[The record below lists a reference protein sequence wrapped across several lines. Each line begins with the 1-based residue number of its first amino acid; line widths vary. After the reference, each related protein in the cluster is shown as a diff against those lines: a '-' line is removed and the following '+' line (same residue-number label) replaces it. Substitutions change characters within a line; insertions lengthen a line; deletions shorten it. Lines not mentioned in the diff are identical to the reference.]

1 MFFNSEVKPF
11 SKDGHFVV
19 SEIRA
24 KFKKPAVLG
33 DLLEVKTSVANL
45 KKASA
50 LINQKI
56 YKIANLSGECEPEL
70 VFEVD
75 VEVAF
80 VSNLRPTK
88 MSEEMVDFLSFYCS

>member
-1 MFFNSEVKPF
+1 MAS
-11 SKDGHFVV
+11 
-19 SEIRA
+19 
-24 KFKKPAVLG
+24 
-33 DLLEVKTSVANL
+33 L

-70 VFEVD
+70 IFEAN

-80 VSNLRPTK
+80 VSDLRPAK
-88 MSEEMVDFLSFYCS
+88 MSKEIVDFLSSYCS